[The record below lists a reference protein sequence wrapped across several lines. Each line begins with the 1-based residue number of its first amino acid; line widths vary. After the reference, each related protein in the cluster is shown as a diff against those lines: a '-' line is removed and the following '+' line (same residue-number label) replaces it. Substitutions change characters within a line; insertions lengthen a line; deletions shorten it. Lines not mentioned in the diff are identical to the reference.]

1 MADNNLGNEWKDT
14 VYELGGAFVSLGT
27 TLLHSI
33 KKGVDVAYDF
43 MNEEETKKKKQDAA
57 RKKTASER
65 SASEKASE
73 ESDEAETVEGIII
86 EEE

>member
-43 MNEEETKKKKQDAA
+43 MNEEEAKNKKKDAA
-57 RKKTASER
+57 RKKA
-65 SASEKASE
+65 ASEKAAGGSE
-73 ESDEAETVEGIII
+73 EAETVEGIII